1 MHAAFFQLTGLL
13 TYWSLT
19 HSPPFPLTLLRRQ
32 RKPRGHSTGIM
43 KNTSIALVSFCAAV
57 ALFSACQTRRAP
69 GSAELKVVPT
79 ANDTNASIVV
89 RPASGALGTI
99 ERLDPALDELLPKG
113 AIVEKLAEG
122 FDWSEGPVWMPAGY
136 LLFSDVPLN
145 TIFKW
150 TPRGGVTVHLQPSG
164 YTGSA
169 PRGGEPGSNGLTH
182 DKQGRLIACQHGD
195 RRVARWENG
204 RYVAVADRFD
214 GKRFNSPND
223 VVVKSNGDIYFTDP
237 PYGLVG
243 NVDDPSKEIPFQGV
257 YRVGAEGGKVTVL
270 TKEVTR
276 PNGLAFSPDEKIL
289 YVASSDPKK
298 AIWMA
303 YPVKEDG
310 TLGEGRVFFDATD
323 MQKGRKGLPDGLK
336 VDNRGNL
343 WATGPGGVLIF
354 SPAGK
359 HLGTLATGEATG
371 NCAWGDDGS
380 TLYITADMYLGR
392 VKTKVKGA
400 GL

>member
-1 MHAAFFQLTGLL
+1 
-13 TYWSLT
+13 
-19 HSPPFPLTLLRRQ
+19 
-32 RKPRGHSTGIM
+32 M
-43 KNTSIALVSFCAAV
+43 KNTSIALVSFCAAA
-57 ALFSACQTRRAP
+57 ALFSACKTGP
-69 GSAELKVVPT
+69 TSDSAGLKVVPT
-79 ANDTNASIVV
+79 ENDTNASITV
-89 RPASGALGTI
+89 RPSSGALGTI
-99 ERLDPALDELLPKG
+99 ERLDPALDELLPKR
-113 AIVEKLAEG
+113 AVVEKLAEG

-150 TPRGGVTVHLQPSG
+150 APHGGITVHLQPSG

-169 PRGGEPGSNGLTH
+169 PRGGEPGSNGLTR
-182 DKQGRLIACQHGD
+182 DKQGRLLACQHGD

-204 RYVAVADRFD
+204 RYVAVADRFE

-257 YRVGAEGGKVTVL
+257 YRVGAEDGKVTLL

-303 YPVKEDG
+303 YPVKGDG
-310 TLGEGRVFFDATD
+310 TLGEGRVFFDATG
-323 MQKGRKGLPDGLK
+323 MQTGRKGLPDGLK

-354 SPAGK
+354 SPEGK
-359 HLGTLATGEATG
+359 HLGTLATGEATA

-380 TLYITADMYLGR
+380 TLYITADMYLCR

-400 GL
+400 GF